1 MTNSK
6 KTKKKIPD
14 SWLTFLKSPFFTLH
28 QHAKHQRWVTKL
40 LLRNNW
46 FKNPKIWELFWACST
61 KILQTA
67 FRFLG
72 SIYACQKPSWF
83 ISSYPHNSWFKN
95 SAFLT
100 HPTKTFKSHFVF
112 LQSLSTCKKSRW
124 TFSVPTPQKW
134 SNAVK
139 QLLESVWAFCRVGA

>member
-6 KTKKKIPD
+6 KKKKK
-14 SWLTFLKSPFFTLH
+14 SWLMINIFKITFLYTTSACSTS
-28 QHAKHQRWVTKL
+28 RWVTKL

-46 FKNPKIWELFWACST
+46 FKNPKIWELSWPCST

-100 HPTKTFKSHFVF
+100 HPTKIFKSHFAF

-124 TFSVPTPQKW
+124 TFSASTPQKW

-139 QLLESVWAFCRVGA
+139 QLLESVWPFCRVGA